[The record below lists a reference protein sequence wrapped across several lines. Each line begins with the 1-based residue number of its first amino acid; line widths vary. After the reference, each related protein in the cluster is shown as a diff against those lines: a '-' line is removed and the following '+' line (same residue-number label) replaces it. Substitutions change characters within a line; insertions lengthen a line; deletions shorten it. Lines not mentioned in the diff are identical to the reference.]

1 MGQHG
6 PYPWSN
12 HQLLPTPL
20 QWTTQAGDGS
30 HPSQGVRPR
39 GLLVTLPLPED
50 EANQK
55 AHGLSGVTG
64 KGAVIYQLTV
74 GFPWDT
80 CILAE

>member
-20 QWTTQAGDGS
+20 QWTTQALT
-30 HPSQGVRPR
+30 HPRGCGPE